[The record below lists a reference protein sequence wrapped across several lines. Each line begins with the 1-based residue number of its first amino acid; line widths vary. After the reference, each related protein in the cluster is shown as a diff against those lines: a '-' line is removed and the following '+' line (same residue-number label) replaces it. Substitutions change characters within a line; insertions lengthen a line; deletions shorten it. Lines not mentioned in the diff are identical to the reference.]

1 MACSITFVILLQ
13 AEASMRC
20 ALQRPHAPA
29 CLTYAG
35 TSTVSHISVVIYLT
49 IDKKLTSQKCF
60 TKPGRALHT
69 ARQRCLK
76 RKASERIRLGGYM
89 VLTRE

>member
-1 MACSITFVILLQ
+1 MSTTGVLMACSITIVNLP
-13 AEASMRC
+13 AAAGTCDC

-29 CLTYAG
+29 CLTLAG

-60 TKPGRALHT
+60 TKPGRTLLCGKT
-69 ARQRCLK
+69 KMSKTQ
-76 RKASERIRLGGYM
+76 GF
-89 VLTRE
+89 